1 MLTGS
6 WWHSLMVEASILLL
20 TKNEARNIGACLEA
34 IYAQKNALEF
44 EVVVVDSGSTDETM
58 EIATRYPVRLEKVRP
73 EEFHHARTR
82 NLAAELARGQY
93 LVYLA
98 ADALPASSEWLE
110 ALLADFAD
118 AGVAAVY
125 GRHIPK
131 AGSTPERED
140 TLGAVYGKERLV
152 KDPFR
157 GQEMGYRYFHFST
170 VNAAIRKDVWDKTR
184 FPEDLKCF
192 EDLGIAKRILDSGAK
207 IVYEPR
213 AAVFHS
219 HNHTQRGLFKRYFDA
234 GVIWRRL
241 GIWNEQTRKSML
253 GDMGGLLRK
262 KLRRIRENNHGRPV
276 GMSMRQDVAKAF
288 GLLLGLNERYI
299 PVSVKRHFSAIG
311 LYE

>member
-1 MLTGS
+1 
-6 WWHSLMVEASILLL
+6 MVQASILLL
-20 TKNEARNIGACLEA
+20 TKNEARNIGACLDA
-34 IYAQKNALEF
+34 IYGQKDAREF
-44 EVVVVDSGSTDETM
+44 EVILVDSGSTDETT
-58 EIATRYPVRLEKVRP
+58 EIARRYPVRLEKIRP

-82 NLAAELARGQY
+82 NFAAELALGQY

-98 ADALPASSEWLE
+98 ADALPASSDWLE
-110 ALLADFAD
+110 ALLGNFSDS
-118 AGVAAVY
+118 GVAAVY
-125 GRHIPK
+125 GRHLPK
-131 AGSTPERED
+131 AGSTLERED
-140 TLGAVYGKERLV
+140 TLDAVYGEEKLV

-170 VNAAIRKDVWDKTR
+170 VNAAIRKDVWEKTH

-192 EDLGIAKRILDSGAK
+192 EDLGIAKRILDGGAK

-219 HNHTQRGLFKRYFDA
+219 HDHTQRGLFKRYFDA
-234 GVIWRRL
+234 GVIWRQL

-262 KLRRIRENNHGRPV
+262 KLRRVRESNNARPV
-276 GMSMRQDVAKAF
+276 GVSMRQDVAKAF

>member
-1 MLTGS
+1 L
-6 WWHSLMVEASILLL
+6 
-20 TKNEARNIGACLEA
+20 
-34 IYAQKNALEF
+34 
-44 EVVVVDSGSTDETM
+44 
-58 EIATRYPVRLEKVRP
+58 
-73 EEFHHARTR
+73 
-82 NLAAELARGQY
+82 GQY

-98 ADALPASSEWLE
+98 ADAFPASSDWLE
-110 ALLADFAD
+110 ALLANFAD

-131 AGSTPERED
+131 ADSTLERED
-140 TLGAVYGKERLV
+140 TLDAVYGKERLV

-170 VNAAIRKDVWDKTR
+170 VNAAIRKDVWKKTR
-184 FPEDLKCF
+184 FPEHLKCF

-219 HNHTQRGLFKRYFDA
+219 HDHTQRGLFKRYFDA
-234 GVIWRRL
+234 GVIWRQL

-262 KLRRIRENNHGRPV
+262 KLTRIRENNNVRPV
-276 GMSMRQDVAKAF
+276 GVSMRQDIAKAF